1 MPDET
6 EPGKPVKHTAQE
18 IRDQIAAWSNRMAM
32 AKQQGNEELVQQA
45 LRRKRSLENMLARR
59 QEFEVDVDGK

>member
-1 MPDET
+1 MQDDAVPDI
-6 EPGKPVKHTAQE
+6 PVRHTAQE

-45 LRRKRSLENMLARR
+45 LNRKQSLENMLARR
-59 QEFEVDVDGK
+59 QEFEIDDQ